1 MGTRKIREG
10 ADRVYEAAQAWVDAA
25 LRSDSSLFTPGEA
38 IWSSRWL
45 KELREHFLDRP
56 DVSGGIRQAV
66 GKECPSR
73 TELARVGGDV
83 P

>member
-45 KELREHFLDRP
+45 RELREHFLDRAGR
-56 DVSGGIRQAV
+56 VGREISGKAAAAARW
-66 GKECPSR
+66 PSR
-73 TELARVGGDV
+73 PRSTS
-83 P
+83 

>member
-45 KELREHFLDRP
+45 KELREHFLDGRTCQEGSFWKSCSSSSMAVRP
-56 DVSGGIRQAV
+56 RS
-66 GKECPSR
+66 
-73 TELARVGGDV
+73 TY
-83 P
+83 